1 VKVELPF
8 PSPGAE
14 SSAAAPKEPK
24 VESTEKLEE
33 LEDEDV
39 SETAASNR

>member
-14 SSAAAPKEPK
+14 SPAAAPKEPK

-33 LEDEDV
+33 ELEDV

>member
-24 VESTEKLEE
+24 VESPEKLEE
-33 LEDEDV
+33 LEDV

>member
-1 VKVELPF
+1 MKVELPF

-14 SSAAAPKEPK
+14 SPAAAAPKEPK
-24 VESTEKLEE
+24 VESPEKLEE
-33 LEDEDV
+33 ELEDV